1 MATSGYSSIE
11 NGYRGI
17 REEYPAAIFGQG
29 VNKSY
34 GRGKNKLSVLQD
46 LNMNVP
52 RGAIYGLLG
61 PSGCGKTTLLRCIV
75 GRLNYDSGH
84 LIVLGDHPGARG
96 HGIPGSMV
104 GYMPQETALFNEMTI
119 GETLSYFGRIHAMT
133 SDGIKKRT
141 DFLLEFLT
149 LPKPNRLIKELSG
162 GQKRRVSFSVAL
174 LHEPE
179 LLILDEPTVGV
190 DPLLR
195 ERIWKHLLSISQSSG
210 QKTTIII
217 TTHYIEE
224 ARQANRVGLMRSGR
238 LLAEEAPDT
247 LLHQHHKD
255 SLESVFL
262 ELCREDKNEE
272 NTDNMTIN
280 KKDQKPDCIHNDDDE
295 PLLDAGLNESIIY
308 PDAAPRK
315 STDSSSG
322 DHGDGVCNCCV
333 KCFRPRNIL
342 AQMIKNFTLMKRN
355 IGFLLFEFM
364 LPAIQIVL
372 FCLCIGR
379 DPYDLQFGVVNMD
392 TLGLGGD
399 LLTYLD
405 SEVVHQVNYSSLDAG
420 LDSVK
425 AGQTWGTIYINQN
438 FTFAIIDRFAKGA
451 NASNTTLD
459 ESTVKLYLDMTNQQI
474 ALIIQEKV
482 AQAFQDFSS
491 TLLIKFH
498 QNPAIAQVPIKLES
512 PVYGSNTPSFT
523 NFMAP
528 GVIISITFFLATG
541 LTTLSFVLEKKEG
554 LLDRSLAAGMTS
566 VEIMLAHVMTQ
577 LVVMAVQVA
586 ILLVCALLI
595 FHVPYEGPLIWV
607 IVLVLLQGFC
617 GMALGMIFSSICD
630 NENSAI
636 QCALGSVY
644 PMLLLS
650 GIIWPVEAIPI
661 WMRYIS
667 YSLPM
672 TYAADALRCVL
683 SRGWDITMMPVWR
696 GYLATMGWSLG
707 LLLIAAIILRIKQ

>member
-1 MATSGYSSIE
+1 MAASLE
-11 NGYRGI
+11 NGYLGMQD
-17 REEYPAAIFGQG
+17 EYPAAVWGKD

-34 GRGKNKLSVLQD
+34 GRGKNKLSVLQG

-75 GRLNYDSGH
+75 GRLHFDSGH
-84 LIVLGDHPGARG
+84 LIVLGDRPGAQG

-119 GETLSYFGRIHAMT
+119 GETLSYFGRIHGMN
-133 SDGIKKRT
+133 SESIKKRT
-141 DFLLEFLT
+141 NFLLEFLT
-149 LPKPNRLIKELSG
+149 LPKPNRLVKELSG

-247 LLHQHHKD
+247 LLHQNHMD

-262 ELCREDKNEE
+262 ELCREDKNED
-272 NTDNMTIN
+272 NTQDNVTVN
-280 KKDQKPDCIHNDDDE
+280 KKNQGQDCSRDNDDE
-295 PLLDAGLNESIIY
+295 PLLDAGLNDTILYPNII
-308 PDAAPRK
+308 APRNI
-315 STDSSSG
+315 TDSSG
-322 DHGDGVCNCCV
+322 VHGAGGCKCCV
-333 KCFRPRNIL
+333 KCLHPRNIL

-392 TLGLGGD
+392 TQGFAGNL
-399 LLTYLD
+399 LLTNLD
-405 SEVVHQVNYSSLDAG
+405 SQVIHQVPYSSLDAG

-425 AGQTWGTIYINQN
+425 AGKTWGIIYINYN
-438 FTFAIIDRFAKGA
+438 FTIAIIDRFAKCA

-459 ESTVKLYLDMTNQQI
+459 ESTVKLHLDMTNQQI

-491 TLLIKFH
+491 NLLIQFH
-498 QNPAIAQVPIKLES
+498 KNPAIAQVPIKLET
-512 PVYGSNTPSFT
+512 PVYGSNMPSFT

-630 NENSAI
+630 NESSAI

-650 GIIWPVEAIPI
+650 GIIWPVEAIPT

-683 SRGWDITMMPVWR
+683 SRGWDITLMPVWR
-696 GYLATMGWSLG
+696 GFLTTMGWSLG